1 MDLADH
7 PGLLHLPEFLQMD
20 FVEQVEEGG
29 AGEPALEIQAKGM
42 IQSLSVPFGKRLE
55 SRELLQP
62 LRIPSTATNSR
73 R

>member
-1 MDLADH
+1 
-7 PGLLHLPEFLQMD
+7 MD